1 MDDVVD
7 LIEEIAVMLLLYN
20 NVRQPTVYCATLHRG

>member
-1 MDDVVD
+1 MADVVD

-20 NVRQPTVYCATLHRG
+20 VRQPTVYCATLHRG

>member
-20 NVRQPTVYCATLHRG
+20 VRQPTV